1 MPKADVVWETLS
13 HGSRK
18 TRLANKEKI
27 EILNEKVVI
36 ESWLE
41 SFMFTKSL
49 LDWQFVMYRV
59 SIDQIHRYRN
69 KYVVKN

>member
-27 EILNEKVVI
+27 EILNEKVEYFNV
-36 ESWLE
+36 L
-41 SFMFTKSL
+41 MKKSTYI
-49 LDWQFVMYRV
+49 V
-59 SIDQIHRYRN
+59 QIL
-69 KYVVKN
+69 KEKIKSMAIMII